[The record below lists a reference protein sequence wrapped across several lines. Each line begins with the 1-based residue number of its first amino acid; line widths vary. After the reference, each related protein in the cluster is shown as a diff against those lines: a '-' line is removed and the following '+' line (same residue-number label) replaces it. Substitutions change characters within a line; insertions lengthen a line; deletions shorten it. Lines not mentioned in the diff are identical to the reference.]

1 MEIYSNKEVKE
12 KQLKE
17 LEEYFNRKYQGSLQH
32 VAQNQQM
39 TIVSLSTDMSVE
51 EIIHLSEEVRLTFML
66 QNQAYVTINVHHQDL
81 KFCEIIKPDKS
92 IE

>member
-1 MEIYSNKEVKE
+1 
-12 KQLKE
+12 
-17 LEEYFNRKYQGSLQH
+17 
-32 VAQNQQM
+32 M

-81 KFCEIIKPDKS
+81 KFCEILKPEKS